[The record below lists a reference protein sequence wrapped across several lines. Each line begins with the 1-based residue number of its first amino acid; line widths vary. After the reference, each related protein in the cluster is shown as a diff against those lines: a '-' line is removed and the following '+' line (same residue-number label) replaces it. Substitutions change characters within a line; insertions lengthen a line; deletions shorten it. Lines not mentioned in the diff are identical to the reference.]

1 MFDLSDI
8 KDDSRRNP
16 KHINVSIETLDQKQ
30 KVLSKQFPLSKEI
43 REDFI
48 NWAKVELT
56 YHSNTIEGNTLT
68 KGETAEVL
76 SRGLKAVI
84 NKPLKDQIEAL
95 NHEKAMN
102 YIISLSAQY
111 KSHQFISEE
120 NIREINRFILNDL
133 SDWAGLYRR
142 TIVHVGGSNYERPHH
157 DQVPSLMKEL
167 AEYLKN
173 NQEDHPIKIAADVH
187 TKMLDIHPFIDGNGR
202 TARLLMN
209 LILLIHKYPVSII
222 KSEERVNYFEALEK
236 SFLSDNKNDLYN
248 IIYNSIDRSLDEMQK
263 YFK

>member
-1 MFDLSDI
+1 MLELSDI
-8 KDDSRRNP
+8 KDDSRSKQ
-16 KHINVSIETLDQKQ
+16 KHIVSIETLDQKQ
-30 KVLSKQFPLSKEI
+30 RVLSKQFPLSKEI
-43 REDFI
+43 RGDFI
-48 NWAKVELT
+48 HWEKVELT

-76 SRGLKAVI
+76 NRGLKAVI

-102 YIISLSAQY
+102 YIISLSEKY

-120 NIREINRFILNDL
+120 NIREINQFILNDL

-167 AEYLKN
+167 VDYLKN

-187 TKMLDIHPFIDGNGR
+187 TKLLDIHPFIDGNGR

-222 KSEERVNYFEALEK
+222 KSEERVIYFEALEK
-236 SFLSDNKNDLYN
+236 SFLSNNRSDLYN
-248 IIYNSIDRSLDEMQK
+248 IIYNAIDRSLDEMQR